1 MQARG
6 EPVESQGEPFV
17 SGGTPP
23 KPIQRLELLA
33 QVCQASPE
41 IFQQAASDSAI
52 DVQGAIWKQLVR
64 DMWPPSQTPSWP
76 FLTEAPQEGTE
87 GWKPSRD

>member
-6 EPVESQGEPFV
+6 EPIESQGEPFV

-33 QVCQASPE
+33 QVCQASPG
-41 IFQQAASDSAI
+41 IFQQAASDSSAI
-52 DVQGAIWKQLVR
+52 DVQGAIRKQLVPDTQALFDGSPAGR
-64 DMWPPSQTPSWP
+64 
-76 FLTEAPQEGTE
+76 
-87 GWKPSRD
+87 